1 MTNQQIA
8 QIFNHIAD
16 ILEIQGE
23 IVFKVRAYQKAAET
37 IANFAGDIAHLSEKE
52 LSELPGIGKAIAQK
66 TRELVETGKLKYY
79 EDLKK
84 SEYAPLVELLQIQS
98 VGPKHARLLYD
109 RLGVKT
115 ISDLEKAAQQ
125 GKIKGLAGMG
135 SKTEENILKGIN
147 ALRKHKER
155 IPIGEILPKVEII
168 YAELKKLKEVKN
180 ILIAGSL
187 RRFKETIGDADILIA
202 SEKPKPI
209 MDAFVKL
216 PEVSQ
221 ILSQG
226 ETKSSIITEDGF
238 QVDLRVVEPESFGAA
253 AHYFTGSKSHNVKIR
268 TLAVKKGI
276 KVNEYGIFKGKKRIA
291 SKTEEEVYQALGMQW
306 VPPEIREDGGE
317 IELALKHK
325 IPKLIEL
332 KDIKGDLQMHTTWSD
347 GWNSIEEMAEAGRK
361 CGYEYIAIT
370 DHSPTLG
377 ITKGLTEDKIYKQIE
392 EIKKI
397 NKKFKGFKILTGIE
411 VDIRDNGQLDLPNSV
426 LKELDI
432 VVASIHTKFNLPKEQ
447 MTKRIIKALENEVVD
462 ILGHPTG
469 RLLGKREPYEVDMK
483 KIIDAAKAN
492 KKVLELNGC
501 PDRLD
506 LNDIYLRQAKEKG
519 VKIAISTDSHK
530 NLHLSDWMRYG
541 VGMARRGWL
550 EKKDVV
556 STLPLEKFLKF
567 FNIKK

>member
-23 IVFKVRAYQKAAET
+23 IVFKIRAYRKAAET
-37 IANFAGDIAHLSEKE
+37 VANFAGDISNLSEKE
-52 LSELPGIGKAIAQK
+52 LTELPGIGEAIAKK
-66 TRELVETGKLKYY
+66 TRELVETGKLQYY
-79 EDLKK
+79 EELKK
-84 SEYAPLVELLQIQS
+84 SEFAPLVDLLQVQS
-98 VGPKHARLLYD
+98 VGPKHARLVYD
-109 RLGVKT
+109 SLGVKT
-115 ISDLEKAAQQ
+115 IADLEKAAQQ
-125 GKIKGLAGMG
+125 GKIKDLAGMG
-135 SKTEENILKGIN
+135 AKTEENILKGIN

-168 YAELKKLKEVKN
+168 FAELKKLKEVKN

-202 SEKPKPI
+202 AEKPKPI
-209 MDAFVKL
+209 MQAFVKL
-216 PEVSQ
+216 PQVSRV
-221 ILSQG
+221 LSQG
-226 ETKSSIITEDGF
+226 ETKSSLITKDGF

-253 AHYFTGSKSHNVKIR
+253 AHYFTGSKAHNVKIR

-291 SKTEEEVYQALGMQW
+291 SKTEEEVYQSLGMQW
-306 VPPEIREDGGE
+306 VPPEMREDTGE
-317 IELALKHK
+317 IELASKHK
-325 IPKLIEL
+325 IPKLIEQ

-347 GWNSIEEMAEAGRK
+347 GWNSIEEMTEAGK
-361 CGYEYIAIT
+361 DCGYEYIAIS

-392 EIKKI
+392 EIKKL
-397 NKKFKGFKILTGIE
+397 NKKYKGFRILTGIE

-447 MTKRIIKALENEVVD
+447 MTKRIIKALENGVVD

-469 RLLGKREPYEVDMK
+469 RLLGKREPYEVNIE

-492 KKVLELNGC
+492 EKVLELNGC

-506 LNDIYLRQAKEKG
+506 LTDIYLKQAKEKG

-530 NLHLSDWMRYG
+530 NPHLKDWMRYG

-550 EKKDVV
+550 EKNDVV
-556 STLPLEKFLKF
+556 NTLSLEKFLKF

>member
-1 MTNQQIA
+1 MTTQQIA

-37 IANFAGDIAHLSEKE
+37 IANYAGDISALSEKE
-52 LSELPGIGKAIAQK
+52 LAELPGIGQAIAQK

-79 EDLKK
+79 EELKK

-98 VGPKHARLLYD
+98 VGPKHARLFYD
-109 RLGVKT
+109 RLGVKS
-115 ISDLEKAAQQ
+115 IADLEKAAKQ
-125 GKIKGLAGMG
+125 GKIRNLPGMG
-135 SKTEENILKGIN
+135 EKTEENILKGIS

-168 YAELKKLKEVKN
+168 FAELKKLKEVKD

-202 SEKPKPI
+202 SDKPKPI

-216 PEVSQ
+216 PQVARV
-221 ILSQG
+221 LSQG
-226 ETKSSIITEDGF
+226 ETKSSIITKDGF
-238 QVDLRVVEPESFGAA
+238 QVDLRVVEPDSFGAA
-253 AHYFTGSKSHNVKIR
+253 AHYFTGSKAHNIKIR
-268 TLAVKKGI
+268 TMAVKKGI
-276 KVNEYGIFKGKKRIA
+276 KVNEYGIFRGKKKIA
-291 SKTEEEVYQALGMQW
+291 SKTEQEVYKVFGMQW
-306 VPPEIREDGGE
+306 MPPEMREDWGE

-325 IPKLIEL
+325 IPALVEL

-347 GWNSIEEMAEAGRK
+347 GWNSIEEMAQAGID

-377 ITKGLTEDKIYKQIE
+377 ITKGLTEDRVYKQIE
-392 EIKKI
+392 EINKI
-397 NKKFKGFKILTGIE
+397 NKKYKNFRILTGIE
-411 VDIRDNGQLDLPNSV
+411 VDVRDNGQLDLPNSV
-426 LKELDI
+426 LNELDI
-432 VVASIHTKFNLPKEQ
+432 VVASIHTKFNLPKDQ
-447 MTKRIIKALENEVVD
+447 MTKRIIKALENPVVD

-469 RLLGKREPYEVDMK
+469 RLLGKREPFEVNME
-483 KIIDAAKAN
+483 KIIEAAKAN

-506 LNDIYLRQAKEKG
+506 LTDIYLKQAKEKG
-519 VKIAISTDSHK
+519 VNIAISTDSHK
-530 NLHLSDWMRYG
+530 NLHLKEWMRYG

-556 STLPLEKFLKF
+556 NTLPLDKFLKF
-567 FNIKK
+567 LATP

>member
-23 IVFKVRAYQKAAET
+23 NVFKIRAYQKAAET
-37 IANFAGDIAHLSEKE
+37 IANFTGDISALSEKG
-52 LSELPGIGKAIAQK
+52 LAELPGIGKAIAQK
-66 TRELVETGKLKYY
+66 TKELVETGKLKYY

-109 RLGVKT
+109 RLGVKS
-115 ISDLEKAAQQ
+115 ISDLEKAAKQE
-125 GKIKGLAGMG
+125 KIRKLAGMG
-135 SKTEENILKGIN
+135 EKTEENILKGIS

-155 IPIGEILPKVEII
+155 IPIGEILPRVEII
-168 YAELKKLKEVKN
+168 FAELEKLKETKQA
-180 ILIAGSL
+180 LIAGSL

-209 MDAFVKL
+209 MDAFVKI
-216 PEVSQ
+216 PQVTRV
-221 ILSQG
+221 LSQG
-226 ETKSSIITEDGF
+226 ETKSSVITKDGL
-238 QVDLRVVEPESFGAA
+238 QVDLRVVEAESFGAA
-253 AHYFTGSKSHNVKIR
+253 AHYFTGSKAHNVKIR
-268 TLAVKKGI
+268 TMAVRKGI
-276 KVNEYGIFKGKKRIA
+276 KVNEYGIFKGKRRIA
-291 SKTEEEVYQALGMQW
+291 SRTEEEVYKSLGMQW
-306 VPPEIREDGGE
+306 MPPEMREDWGE

-325 IPKLIEL
+325 IPALVEL
-332 KDIKGDLQMHTTWSD
+332 KDIKGDLQMPSTWSD
-347 GWNSIEEMAEAGRK
+347 GWNSIEEMAQDGID

-377 ITKGLTEDKIYKQIE
+377 ITRGLTEERVYKQIE
-392 EIKKI
+392 EIRKI
-397 NKKFKGFKILTGIE
+397 NKKYKNFRILTGIE
-411 VDIRDNGQLDLPNSV
+411 VDVRENGQLDLPNSV

-432 VVASIHTKFNLPKEQ
+432 VVASIHTKFNLHKEK
-447 MTKRIIKALENEVVD
+447 MTTRIIKALENPVVD

-469 RLLGKREPYEVDMK
+469 RLLGKREPFEVDME
-483 KIIDAAKAN
+483 KIIEAAKAN

-506 LNDIYLRQAKEKG
+506 LTDIYLKQAREKG

-530 NLHLSDWMRYG
+530 NLHLKEWMRYG

-556 STLPLEKFLKF
+556 NTLPLDKFLKF
-567 FNIKK
+567 LATP

>member
-1 MTNQQIA
+1 MTTQQIA

-37 IANFAGDIAHLSEKE
+37 IANYAGDISALSEKE
-52 LSELPGIGKAIAQK
+52 LAELPGIGQAIAQK

-79 EDLKK
+79 EELKK

-98 VGPKHARLLYD
+98 VGPKHARLFYD
-109 RLGVKT
+109 RLGVKS
-115 ISDLEKAAQQ
+115 IADLEKAAKQ
-125 GKIKGLAGMG
+125 GKIRNLPGMG
-135 SKTEENILKGIN
+135 EKTEENILKGIS

-168 YAELKKLKEVKN
+168 FAELKKLKEVKD

-202 SEKPKPI
+202 SDKPKPI

-216 PEVSQ
+216 PQVARV
-221 ILSQG
+221 LSQG
-226 ETKSSIITEDGF
+226 ETKSSIITKDGF
-238 QVDLRVVEPESFGAA
+238 QVDLRVVEPDSFGAA
-253 AHYFTGSKSHNVKIR
+253 AHYFTGSKAHNIKIR
-268 TLAVKKGI
+268 TMAVKKGI
-276 KVNEYGIFKGKKRIA
+276 KVNEYGIFRGKKKIA
-291 SKTEEEVYQALGMQW
+291 SKTEQEVYKVFGMQW
-306 VPPEIREDGGE
+306 MPPEMREDWGE

-325 IPKLIEL
+325 IPALVEL

-347 GWNSIEEMAEAGRK
+347 GWNSIEEMAQAGID

-377 ITKGLTEDKIYKQIE
+377 ITKGLTEDRVYKQIE
-392 EIKKI
+392 EINKI
-397 NKKFKGFKILTGIE
+397 NKKYKNFRILTGIE
-411 VDIRDNGQLDLPNSV
+411 VDVRDNGQLDLPNSV
-426 LKELDI
+426 LNELDI
-432 VVASIHTKFNLPKEQ
+432 VVASIHTKFNLPKDQ
-447 MTKRIIKALENEVVD
+447 MTKRIIKALENPVVD

-469 RLLGKREPYEVDMK
+469 RLLGKREPFEVNME
-483 KIIDAAKAN
+483 KIIEAAKAN

-506 LNDIYLRQAKEKG
+506 LTDIYLKQAKEKG
-519 VKIAISTDSHK
+519 VKIAISTDAHK
-530 NLHLSDWMRYG
+530 NLHLKDWMRYG

-556 STLPLEKFLKF
+556 NTLPLDKFLKF
-567 FNIKK
+567 LATP

>member
-1 MTNQQIA
+1 MTNPEIA
-8 QIFNHIAD
+8 RIFNHIAD

-37 IANFAGDIAHLSEKE
+37 IANFAGDISDLSEKE
-52 LSELPGIGKAIAQK
+52 LGELPGIGEAIAKK
-66 TRELVETGKLKYY
+66 TKELVDTGKLKYY

-84 SEYAPLVELLQIQS
+84 SEYAPLVDLLQIQS
-98 VGPKHARLLYD
+98 VGPKHARLFYD
-109 RLGVKT
+109 RLEVKS
-115 ISDLEKAAQQ
+115 ISDLEKAAKQ
-125 GKIKGLAGMG
+125 GKIRKLAGMG
-135 SKTEENILKGIN
+135 EKTEENILKGIS
-147 ALRKHKER
+147 ALKKHKER
-155 IPIGEILPKVEII
+155 IPIGEILPKVEVIFG
-168 YAELKKLKEVKN
+168 ELKKLKEVKD

-202 SEKPKPI
+202 SEKAKPI

-226 ETKSSIITEDGF
+226 KTKSSIITKDGF
-238 QVDLRVVEPESFGAA
+238 QVDLRVVEPDSFGAA
-253 AHYFTGSKSHNVKIR
+253 AHYFTGSKTHNVKIR
-268 TLAVKKGI
+268 TMAVKKGI
-276 KVNEYGIFKGKKRIA
+276 KVNEYGIFRGKKKIA
-291 SKTEEEVYQALGMQW
+291 SKTEEEVYKVFGMQW

-325 IPKLIEL
+325 ILALVEL

-347 GWNSIEEMAEAGRK
+347 GWNSIEEMAQAGMD
-361 CGYEYIAIT
+361 CGYEYIAIS

-377 ITKGLTEDKIYKQIE
+377 ITQGLTEDRVYKQME

-397 NKKFKGFKILTGIE
+397 NQKFKCFRILSGIE
-411 VDIRDNGQLDLPNSV
+411 VDVRDNGQLDLPNSV

-447 MTKRIIKALENEVVD
+447 MTRRIIKALENPVVD

-469 RLLGKREPYEVDMK
+469 RLLGKRESYEVDMG
-483 KIIDAAKAN
+483 KIIDAAKSN
-492 KKVLELNGC
+492 KKILELNGC

-506 LNDIYLRQAKEKG
+506 LTDIYLKQAKEKG
-519 VKIAISTDSHK
+519 VKIVISTDAHK
-530 NLHLSDWMRYG
+530 NLHLKEWMRYG

-556 STLPLEKFLKF
+556 NTLPLEKFLKLF
-567 FNIKK
+567 DIKK

>member
-8 QIFNHIAD
+8 KNFEHIAD

-23 IVFKVRAYQKAAET
+23 NVFKIRAYHRAAET
-37 IANFAGDIAHLSEKE
+37 IANFAGDISALSEKE
-52 LSELPGIGKAIAQK
+52 LAELPGIGQAIAQK

-84 SEYAPLVELLQIQS
+84 SEYAPLVDLLQIQS

-109 RLGVKT
+109 RLGVKN
-115 ISDLEKAAQQ
+115 ISDLEKAAKQ
-125 GKIKGLAGMG
+125 GKIRKLAGMG
-135 SKTEENILKGIN
+135 EKTEENILKGIA

-155 IPIGEILPKVEII
+155 IPIGEILPRVEII
-168 YAELKKLKEVKN
+168 FAELKKLKEVKD

-216 PEVSQ
+216 PQVARV
-221 ILSQG
+221 LSQG
-226 ETKSSIITEDGF
+226 ETKSSVITKDGF
-238 QVDLRVVEPESFGAA
+238 QLDLRVVEPDSFGAA
-253 AHYFTGSKSHNVKIR
+253 AHYFTGSKAHNVKIR
-268 TLAVKKGI
+268 TMAVRKGI
-276 KVNEYGIFKGKKRIA
+276 KVNEYGIFKGKRKIA
-291 SKTEEEVYQALGMQW
+291 SKTEEEVYESLGMQW
-306 VPPEIREDGGE
+306 MPPEMREDWGE

-325 IPKLIEL
+325 IPALVEL
-332 KDIKGDLQMHTTWSD
+332 KDIKGDLQMHSTWSD
-347 GWNSIEEMAEAGRK
+347 GWNSIEEMAQAGIA

-377 ITKGLTEDKIYKQIE
+377 ITQGLNEDRIYKQIE
-392 EIKKI
+392 EIKKL
-397 NKKFKGFKILTGIE
+397 NKKYKNFRILTGIE
-411 VDIRDNGQLDLPNSV
+411 VDVRENGQLDLPHSV
-426 LKELDI
+426 LNELDI

-447 MTKRIIKALENEVVD
+447 MTKRIIKALENPVVD

-469 RLLGKREPYEVDMK
+469 RLLGKREPFLVDVE
-483 KIIDAAKAN
+483 KIIEAAKDN
-492 KKVLELNGC
+492 EKVLELNGC

-506 LNDIYLRQAKEKG
+506 LTDIYLKQAREKG

-530 NLHLSDWMRYG
+530 NLHLQEWMRYG

-556 STLPLEKFLKF
+556 NTLPLDKFLKF
-567 FNIKK
+567 LATP

>member
-23 IVFKVRAYQKAAET
+23 NVFKIRAYQKAAET
-37 IANFAGDIAHLSEKE
+37 IANFTGDISALSEKE
-52 LSELPGIGKAIAQK
+52 LAELPGIGKAIAQK
-66 TRELVETGKLKYY
+66 TKELVETGKLKYY

-109 RLGVKT
+109 RLGVKS
-115 ISDLEKAAQQ
+115 ISDLEKAAKQE
-125 GKIKGLAGMG
+125 KIRKLAGMG
-135 SKTEENILKGIN
+135 EKTEENILKGIS

-155 IPIGEILPKVEII
+155 IPIGEILPRVEII
-168 YAELKKLKEVKN
+168 FAELEKLKETKQA
-180 ILIAGSL
+180 LIAGSL

-209 MDAFVKL
+209 MDAFVKI
-216 PEVSQ
+216 PQVTRV
-221 ILSQG
+221 LSQG
-226 ETKSSIITEDGF
+226 ETKSSVITKDGF
-238 QVDLRVVEPESFGAA
+238 QVDLRVVEAESFGAA
-253 AHYFTGSKSHNVKIR
+253 AHYFTGSKAHNVKIR
-268 TLAVKKGI
+268 TMAVRKGI
-276 KVNEYGIFKGKKRIA
+276 KVNEYGIFKGKRRIA
-291 SKTEEEVYQALGMQW
+291 SRTEEEVYKSLGMQW
-306 VPPEIREDGGE
+306 MPPEMREDWGE

-325 IPKLIEL
+325 IPALVEL
-332 KDIKGDLQMHTTWSD
+332 KDIKGDLQMHSTWSD
-347 GWNSIEEMAEAGRK
+347 GWNSIEEMAQDGID

-377 ITKGLTEDKIYKQIE
+377 ITRGLTEERVYKQIE
-392 EIKKI
+392 EIRKI
-397 NKKFKGFKILTGIE
+397 NKKYKNFRILTGIE
-411 VDIRDNGQLDLPNSV
+411 VDVRENGQLDLPNSV

-447 MTKRIIKALENEVVD
+447 MTTRIIKALENPVVD

-469 RLLGKREPYEVDMK
+469 RLLGKREPFEVDME
-483 KIIDAAKAN
+483 KIIKAAKAN

-506 LNDIYLRQAKEKG
+506 LTDIYLKQAREKG

-530 NLHLSDWMRYG
+530 NLHLKEWMRYG

-556 STLPLEKFLKF
+556 NTLPLDKFLKF
-567 FNIKK
+567 LATP

>member
-1 MTNQQIA
+1 MTNQEIA
-8 QIFNHIAD
+8 RIFNHIAD

-23 IVFKVRAYQKAAET
+23 IIFKVRAYQKAAET
-37 IANFAGDIAHLSEKE
+37 IANFAGDISNLSERE
-52 LSELPGIGKAIAQK
+52 LAELPGIGEAIAKK

-98 VGPKHARLLYD
+98 VGPKHARLFYD
-109 RLGVKT
+109 RLGVKSV
-115 ISDLEKAAQQ
+115 SDLEKAAKQ
-125 GKIKGLAGMG
+125 GKIRNLPGMG
-135 SKTEENILKGIN
+135 EKTEENILKGIS

-155 IPIGEILPKVEII
+155 IPIGEILPKVEEIF
-168 YAELKKLKEVKN
+168 AELKKLKETKQA
-180 ILIAGSL
+180 LIAGSL

-202 SEKPKPI
+202 SEKAKPI

-216 PEVSQ
+216 PQVSRV
-221 ILSQG
+221 LSQG
-226 ETKSSIITEDGF
+226 ETKSSVVTKDGF
-238 QVDLRVVEPESFGAA
+238 QVDLRVVEPDSFGAA
-253 AHYFTGSKSHNVKIR
+253 AHYFTGSKAHNVKIR
-268 TLAVKKGI
+268 TMAVRKGI
-276 KVNEYGIFKGKKRIA
+276 KVNEYGIFRGKRKIA
-291 SKTEEEVYQALGMQW
+291 SKTEEEVYKVFGMQW
-306 VPPEIREDGGE
+306 VPPEIREDWGE

-325 IPKLIEL
+325 IPTLVEL
-332 KDIKGDLQMHTTWSD
+332 KDIKGDLQMHSTWSD
-347 GWNSIEEMAEAGRK
+347 GWNSIEEMAEAGK
-361 CGYEYIAIT
+361 ECGYEYIAIT

-377 ITKGLTEDKIYKQIE
+377 ITKGLTEDRVYKQIE

-397 NKKFKGFKILTGIE
+397 NKKLENFRILTGIE
-411 VDIRDNGQLDLPNSV
+411 VDVRENGQLDLPNSV

-469 RLLGKREPYEVDMK
+469 RLLGKREPFEFDMG
-483 KIIDAAKAN
+483 KIIEAAKAN

-506 LNDIYLRQAKEKG
+506 LTDIYLKQAKEKG
-519 VKIAISTDSHK
+519 VKIVISTDSHK
-530 NLHLSDWMRYG
+530 NLHLKEWMRYG

-556 STLPLEKFLKF
+556 NTLTLDKFLKF
-567 FNIKK
+567 LATP

>member
-8 QIFNHIAD
+8 KIFEHIAD

-23 IVFKVRAYQKAAET
+23 NVFKIGAYRRAAET
-37 IANFAGDIAHLSEKE
+37 IANFAGDISNLSEKE

-79 EDLKK
+79 EELKK

-109 RLGVKT
+109 RLGVKS
-115 ISDLEKAAQQ
+115 ISDLEKAAKQ
-125 GKIKGLAGMG
+125 GKIRNLPGMG
-135 SKTEENILKGIN
+135 KKTEENILKGIS

-155 IPIGEILPKVEII
+155 IPIGEILPKVEIVF
-168 YAELKKLKEVKN
+168 AELKKLKEVKD

-216 PEVSQ
+216 PQVARV
-221 ILSQG
+221 LAQG
-226 ETKSSIITEDGF
+226 ETKSSIVTEDGF
-238 QVDLRVVEPESFGAA
+238 QVDLRVVEPDSFGAA
-253 AHYFTGSKSHNVKIR
+253 AHYFTGSKAHNVKIR
-268 TLAVKKGI
+268 TMAVRKGI
-276 KVNEYGIFKGKKRIA
+276 KVNEYGIFKGKRRIA
-291 SKTEEEVYQALGMQW
+291 SKTEEEVYKSLGMIW
-306 VPPEIREDGGE
+306 IPPEMREDWGE

-325 IPKLIEL
+325 IPTLVEL
-332 KDIKGDLQMHTTWSD
+332 KDIKGDLQMHSTWSD
-347 GWNSIEEMAEAGRK
+347 GWNSIEEMAQAGID

-377 ITKGLTEDKIYKQIE
+377 ITQGLTEDRLYKQIE
-392 EIKKI
+392 EIRKI
-397 NKKFKGFKILTGIE
+397 NKKYKNFRILSGIE
-411 VDIRDNGQLDLPNSV
+411 VDVRENGQLDLPNSV
-426 LKELDI
+426 LNELDI

-469 RLLGKREPYEVDMK
+469 RLLGKREPFLVDME
-483 KIIDAAKAN
+483 KIIEAAKAN
-492 KKVLELNGC
+492 KKV
-501 PDRLD
+501 
-506 LNDIYLRQAKEKG
+506 
-519 VKIAISTDSHK
+519 
-530 NLHLSDWMRYG
+530 
-541 VGMARRGWL
+541 
-550 EKKDVV
+550 
-556 STLPLEKFLKF
+556 
-567 FNIKK
+567 

>member
-84 SEYAPLVELLQIQS
+84 SEYAPLVDLLQIQS

-109 RLGVKT
+109 RLGVKS

-125 GKIKGLAGMG
+125 GKIKDLAGMG
-135 SKTEENILKGIN
+135 AKTEENILKGIN

-168 YAELKKLKEVKN
+168 FAELKKLKEVKN

-202 SEKPKPI
+202 SERPKPI

-216 PEVSQ
+216 PQVSRV
-221 ILSQG
+221 LSQG
-226 ETKSSIITEDGF
+226 ETKSSVITEDGF

-253 AHYFTGSKSHNVKIR
+253 AHYFTGSKAHNVKIR

-317 IELALKHK
+317 IELAFKHK
-325 IPKLIEL
+325 IPTLIEL
-332 KDIKGDLQMHTTWSD
+332 EDIKGDLQMHTTWSD
-347 GWNSIEEMAEAGRK
+347 GWNSIEEMAKAGK
-361 CGYEYIAIT
+361 ECGYEYIAIT

-377 ITKGLTEDKIYKQIE
+377 ITKGLTEDKLYKQIE

-397 NKKFKGFKILTGIE
+397 NKKFKGFRILTGIE

-432 VVASIHTKFNLPKEQ
+432 VVASIHTRFNLPKEQ

-469 RLLGKREPYEVDMK
+469 RLLGKREPYEVDMG

-492 KKVLELNGC
+492 KKILELNGC

-506 LNDIYLRQAKEKG
+506 LNDIYLRQAKDQG
-519 VKIAISTDSHK
+519 VKIVISTDSHK
-530 NLHLSDWMRYG
+530 NLHLKDWMRYG

-556 STLPLEKFLKF
+556 NTLPLEKFLKF
-567 FNIKK
+567 FDIKK

>member
-23 IVFKVRAYQKAAET
+23 NVFKIRAYRRAAET
-37 IANFAGDIAHLSEKE
+37 IANFAGDISNLSEKE
-52 LSELPGIGKAIAQK
+52 LSELPGIGKAIAKK

-84 SEYAPLVELLQIQS
+84 SEYAPLVDLLQIQS

-115 ISDLEKAAQQ
+115 ISDLEKAAKQ
-125 GKIKGLAGMG
+125 GIIRKLAGMG
-135 SKTEENILKGIN
+135 EKTEENILKGIS

-155 IPIGEILPKVEII
+155 IPIGEILPKVEVIF
-168 YAELKKLKEVKN
+168 AELKKLKEVKD

-202 SEKPKPI
+202 SEKPQPI

-216 PEVSQ
+216 PQVARA
-221 ILSQG
+221 LAQG
-226 ETKSSIITEDGF
+226 ETKSSVITKDGF
-238 QVDLRVVEPESFGAA
+238 QLDLRVVEPDSFGAA

-276 KVNEYGIFKGKKRIA
+276 KVNEYGIFKGKRKIA
-291 SKTEEEVYQALGMQW
+291 SKTEEEVYKSLGMIW
-306 VPPEIREDGGE
+306 MPPEMREDWGE
-317 IELALKHK
+317 IELALKNK
-325 IPKLIEL
+325 IPTLVEL
-332 KDIKGDLQMHTTWSD
+332 KDIKGDLQMHSTWSD
-347 GWNSIEEMAEAGRK
+347 GWNSIEEMAEAGIE

-377 ITKGLTEDKIYKQIE
+377 ITKGLTEDRIYKQIE

-397 NKKFKGFKILTGIE
+397 NKKYKDFRILSGIE
-411 VDIRDNGQLDLPNSV
+411 VDVRESGQLDLPNSV

-432 VVASIHTKFNLPKEQ
+432 VVASIHTKFNLPKDQ

-469 RLLGKREPYEVDMK
+469 RLLGKREPFQVDVE
-483 KIIDAAKAN
+483 KIIEAAKAN

-506 LNDIYLRQAKEKG
+506 LTDIYLKQAREKG

-530 NLHLSDWMRYG
+530 NIHLKEWMRYG

-550 EKKDVV
+550 EKRDVV
-556 STLPLEKFLKF
+556 NTLPLDKFLRF
-567 FNIKK
+567 FNIKE

>member
-1 MTNQQIA
+1 MTNQQVA
-8 QIFNHIAD
+8 QILNHIAD

-37 IANFAGDIAHLSEKE
+37 IANFAGDISNLSEKE
-52 LSELPGIGKAIAQK
+52 LSELPGIGVAIAKK
-66 TRELVETGKLKYY
+66 TRELVETGKLQYY
-79 EDLKK
+79 EDLKE
-84 SEYAPLVELLQIQS
+84 SEYAPLVDLLQVQS
-98 VGPKHARLLYD
+98 MGPKHARLVYD
-109 RLGVKT
+109 RLGVKS
-115 ISDLEKAAQQ
+115 ISDLERAAQA
-125 GKIKGLAGMG
+125 GKIRDLAGMG
-135 SKTEENILKGIN
+135 AKTEENILKGIS

-168 YAELKKLKEVKN
+168 FEKLKKLKEVKN

-187 RRFKETIGDADILIA
+187 RRMKETIADADILIA
-202 SEKPKPI
+202 SDKTKPI
-209 MDAFVKL
+209 MDSFVKL
-216 PEVSQ
+216 PEVDRV
-221 ILSQG
+221 LSKG
-226 ETKSSIITEDGF
+226 ETKSSLITKDGF

-253 AHYFTGSKSHNVKIR
+253 AHYFTGSKAHNVKIR

-291 SKTEEEVYQALGMQW
+291 SKTEEEVYKALGMQW
-306 VPPEIREDGGE
+306 VPPEMREDGGE
-317 IELALKHK
+317 IELAFKHK
-325 IPKLIEL
+325 IPQLIEL

-347 GWNSIEEMAEAGRK
+347 GWNSIEEMAQAGKDR
-361 CGYEYIAIT
+361 GYEYIAIT

-397 NKKFKGFKILTGIE
+397 NKKFKGFRILTGIE

-432 VVASIHTKFNLPKEQ
+432 VVASIHTRFNLPKEQ

-469 RLLGKREPYEVDMK
+469 RLLGKREPYEVDMG
-483 KIIDAAKAN
+483 KIIDAAQAN
-492 KKVLELNGC
+492 KKILELNGC

-506 LNDIYLRQAKEKG
+506 LNDIYLKQAKDKG
-519 VKIAISTDSHK
+519 IKIVISTDSHK
-530 NLHLSDWMRYG
+530 NLHLADWMRYG

-556 STLPLEKFLKF
+556 NTLPLEKFLKF

>member
-1 MTNQQIA
+1 MTNQEIA
-8 QIFNHIAD
+8 RIFNHIAD

-37 IANFAGDIAHLSEKE
+37 IANFAGDISNLSEKE
-52 LSELPGIGKAIAQK
+52 LAELPGIGKAIAEK

-98 VGPKHARLLYD
+98 VGPKHARLFYD
-109 RLGVKT
+109 RLGVKS
-115 ISDLEKAAQQ
+115 ISDLEKAAKQ
-125 GKIKGLAGMG
+125 GKIRKLAGMG
-135 SKTEENILKGIN
+135 EKTEENILKGIS
-147 ALRKHKER
+147 ALKKHKER

-168 YAELKKLKEVKN
+168 FAELKKLKEVKD

-202 SEKPKPI
+202 SDKSKPI

-216 PEVSQ
+216 PQVARV
-221 ILSQG
+221 LSQG
-226 ETKSSIITEDGF
+226 ETKSSIITKDGF
-238 QVDLRVVEPESFGAA
+238 QVDLRVVEPDSFGAA
-253 AHYFTGSKSHNVKIR
+253 AHYFTGSKAHNVKIR
-268 TLAVKKGI
+268 TMAVRKGI
-276 KVNEYGIFKGKKRIA
+276 KVNEYGIFRGKKKIA
-291 SKTEEEVYQALGMQW
+291 SKTEEEVYKVFGMQW
-306 VPPEIREDGGE
+306 VPPEIREDWGE

-325 IPKLIEL
+325 IPALVEL
-332 KDIKGDLQMHTTWSD
+332 KDIKGDLQMHSTWSD
-347 GWNSIEEMAEAGRK
+347 GWNSIEEMAQAGID

-377 ITKGLTEDKIYKQIE
+377 ITQGLTEDRIYKQIE

-397 NKKFKGFKILTGIE
+397 NKKYQNFRILTGIE
-411 VDIRDNGQLDLPNSV
+411 VDIRDNGQLDLPHSV

-447 MTKRIIKALENEVVD
+447 MTRRIIKALENPVVD

-469 RLLGKREPYEVDMK
+469 RLLGKREPFEVNME
-483 KIIDAAKAN
+483 KIIEAAKAN

-506 LNDIYLRQAKEKG
+506 LTDIYLKQAKEKG
-519 VKIAISTDSHK
+519 VKIVISTDSHK
-530 NLHLSDWMRYG
+530 NLHLKEWMRYG

-556 STLPLEKFLKF
+556 NTLPLEKFLKF
-567 FNIKK
+567 FKVKK